1 MSRPRLFETIG
12 VGMVALG
19 LVAAPALGTA
29 PPSTARAA
37 DVEVLRSDF
46 ESGTYAPWTPSGS
59 PTLTLVPDPDGTG
72 TSLRVAGRTAGWQG
86 VALDLVPLLEPG
98 ATYTVS
104 MRARLADEA
113 QPAAGVHFTVD
124 APAASNPYTWVSGP
138 STLSAGAWTTISGS
152 YTFEEGLDAARMYL
166 DGGDTAPYPDLLLD
180 DVVITGQAP
189 TDPGGVVPG
198 GAVDPTTTPVATAR
212 GTGDVSALTF
222 DDGPNGATT
231 TALLDFLAERD
242 IRATFCVIGQNI
254 QAPGGADVLRRIVAD
269 GHTLC
274 NHTTSY
280 ADMGGWTAEQVRAD
294 LVENLGIIRDALG
307 DPDAKVPYF
316 RAPNGSWGVT
326 PGVAVALGMQPLA
339 VTNTIDDW
347 STQDVPTLTSNLR
360 DAMKAGQVV
369 LAHDGGGDRSGTLAA
384 VQTVVDERLAAGWT
398 FTLPT
403 GGADGGSSV
412 PTGLSNDFE
421 AGLGVWGPRGDATVT
436 LSDDA
441 HGGAQAALVA
451 GRTQAWHGIGATVTD
466 VFQTG
471 RTYTVDAWVKLAAG
485 ATEPADLRIS
495 VQRDNA
501 GESTYDTVT
510 TATGVTAD
518 AWTHVQAQYTM
529 AAAESALLYV
539 ESSSSLASFLV
550 DDVVVSGSTAPPVQT
565 DIPSL
570 KDELP
575 WPVGVAIDERETV
588 GTGEQLVVKHYD
600 QITAEN
606 AMKPESIQPT
616 EGAFTF
622 EAGDALID
630 SAVAN
635 GQRVYGHTL
644 VWHSQTPDWFFTH
657 ADGTPLTSSAAD
669 QQILR
674 DRMRTHIETVAD
686 HYRQKYGEYG
696 TAGNPIVAYD
706 VVNEAIAES
715 ESDGLRRSRWFEVLG
730 EQYLDLAFQYAS
742 QAFNGGDT
750 DGPVQLFLNDYNTEL
765 PAKRQA
771 MLDVV
776 NRLLARDVPLDG
788 LGHQFHVNLLQPVSQ
803 MKASIDAFATTG
815 LLQAVT
821 ELDAPI
827 DGTVSQEKLVA
838 QGYYYAD
845 VFDMLR
851 QYPDLFSVTLWG
863 PYDSRSWRE
872 GAPLPFDDDLQAKPA
887 FWGIVDRGELPTL
900 TRLADAHAGTPTGVD
915 DPTWRLLPET
925 SFGDATGF
933 QLRWSADGLVAYVEV
948 ADATDDGADDVVDLF
963 AADQHVTVHR
973 SDAGVVAT
981 ASGYRLAVPLAVA
994 GLTQGGTVPFD
1005 VRVTDGA
1012 SGERRSWNDLS
1023 HGQED
1028 GERLGVVTLVEPVGY
1043 VAAVQASTAP
1053 VIDGVVDEAW
1063 ADAPV
1068 LTTDV
1073 QVEGTPGA
1081 TAEIRVLWHDD
1092 AVDVLA
1098 TVADP
1103 VVDETATNAWEQDS
1117 VEIFVD
1123 PVNAKA
1129 GAYTPQDG
1137 QYRISASNAQSV
1149 SGDLAVIGE
1158 RLTSATALVDGGYV
1172 VEASIALGRDVTV
1185 GDLVGLDFQV
1195 NDATAGVR
1203 GSVRTWTDPTG
1214 RSYQSTARWGV
1225 AELVAPAVEPGPV
1238 LTLGAGSVAAGK
1250 KLAVDLAGFEPK
1262 AKVRLVLD
1270 RVGAAPTAPS
1280 RSGLFGQLVDGL
1292 SAWYWK
1298 DVELGSVRTDADGAA
1313 SATVKVP
1320 AWVLPGDFEVK
1331 AYVAGEVVASA
1342 PVRVRPVFS

>member
-1 MSRPRLFETIG
+1 MSRSGLVETIG
-12 VGMVALG
+12 VGVLALG
-19 LVAAPALGTA
+19 LVAAPTLGSA
-29 PPSTARAA
+29 PTSTARAA
-37 DVEVLRSDF
+37 DSEILRSDF
-46 ESGTYAPWTPSGS
+46 EGGTYAPWTPSGS
-59 PTLTLVPDPDGTG
+59 PTLTLVPDPDGAG
-72 TSLRVAGRTAGWQG
+72 TSLKIAGRTAGWQG
-86 VALDLVPLLEPG
+86 IALDLVPLLEPG
-98 ATYTVS
+98 EAYTVS
-104 MRARLADEA
+104 MRARLADA
-113 QPAAGVHFTVD
+113 DQPAAGVHFTVD

-138 STLSAGAWTTISGS
+138 STLAADAWTTISGS

-166 DGGDTAPYPDLLLD
+166 DGGDAAPFPDVLVD
-180 DVVITGQAP
+180 DVVITGQEP

-198 GAVDPTTTPVATAR
+198 GAVNPTTTPVATAR
-212 GTGDVSALTF
+212 GTGDVAALTF

-242 IRATFCVIGQNI
+242 ITATFCVIGQNI

-280 ADMGGWTAEQVRAD
+280 ADMGAWSAEQVRAD

-347 STQDVPTLTSNLR
+347 ATQDVPTLTSNLR
-360 DAMKAGQVV
+360 AAMKPGEVV

-384 VQTVVDERLAAGWT
+384 VQTVVDERLAAGWQ

-403 GGADGGSSV
+403 RGLEGDGGSV

-421 AGLGVWGPRGDATVT
+421 EGLGVWGPRGDNTVT
-436 LSDDA
+436 LTDDA

-451 GRTQAWHGIGATVTD
+451 DRTQAWNGIGATVTD

-471 RTYTVDAWVKLAAG
+471 RTYSIDLWLKLAAG
-485 ATEPADLRIS
+485 ATEPADLRVS

-518 AWTHVQAQYTM
+518 AWTHVQASYTM
-529 AAAESALLYV
+529 AAADSALLYV
-539 ESSSSLASFLV
+539 ESASSLASFVV

-570 KDELP
+570 QDELP

-616 EGAFTF
+616 EGTFTF
-622 EAGDALID
+622 EAADALVD
-630 SAVAN
+630 SAIEH

-644 VWHSQTPDWFFTH
+644 VWHSQTPDWFFNHT
-657 ADGTPLTSSAAD
+657 DGTPLTSSAAD

-674 DRMRTHIETVAD
+674 DRMRTHIEAVAD
-686 HYRQKYGEYG
+686 HYREKYGEYG
-696 TAGNPIVAYD
+696 TAGNPIVAFD

-715 ESDGLRRSRWFEVLG
+715 ESDGLRKSRWFEVLG
-730 EQYLDLAFQYAS
+730 EQFLDLAFGYAS
-742 QAFNGGDT
+742 EAFNGGDT

-771 MLDVV
+771 MLAVV
-776 NRLLARDVPLDG
+776 NRLLDRDVPLDG

-803 MKASIDAFATTG
+803 MKASIDAFAQTG

-827 DGTVSQEKLVA
+827 DGTVTQEKLVA

-851 QYPDLFSVTLWG
+851 DYPDLFSVTLWG

-887 FWGIVDRGELPTL
+887 YWGIVDRSELPTL
-900 TRLADAHAGTPTGVD
+900 TRQVDAHQGTPTGVD
-915 DPTWRLLPET
+915 DPTWALLPET
-925 SFGDATGF
+925 SIGDGTGF
-933 QLRWSADGLVAYVEV
+933 QLRWSADGLTAYVEV
-948 ADATDDGADDVVDLF
+948 ADASDDGTEDVVDVF
-963 AADQHVTVHR
+963 AGESHVTVNR
-973 SDAGVVAT
+973 TQAQAT
-981 ASGYRLAVPLAVA
+981 ATGYRLAVAVPVA
-994 GLTQGGTVPFD
+994 GLTEGGTVPFD
-1005 VRVTDGA
+1005 VRVTDGVT
-1012 SGERRSWNDLS
+1012 GEQRSWNDLS

-1028 GERLGVVTLVEPVGY
+1028 GERLGVVTLIEPIGFVSAPQ
-1043 VAAVQASTAP
+1043 AATAP
-1053 VIDGVVDEAW
+1053 TIDGTVDDVW
-1063 ADAPV
+1063 ATAPV
-1068 LTTDV
+1068 LTTDT

-1081 TAEIRVLWHDD
+1081 TAEVRVLWHDD
-1092 AVDVLA
+1092 AVDVLLK
-1098 TVADP
+1098 VADP
-1103 VVDETATNAWEQDS
+1103 VVDESATNAWEQDS

-1123 PVNAKA
+1123 PVNAKN

-1149 SGDLAVIGE
+1149 SGDLSVIGE
-1158 RLTSATALVDGGYV
+1158 RLTSATALIDGGYV
-1172 VEASIALGRDVTV
+1172 VEASIALGRDAVA

-1195 NDATAGVR
+1195 NDATDGVR
-1203 GSVRTWTDPTG
+1203 DSVRTWTDPTG

-1225 AELVAPAVEPGPV
+1225 LELAAPVVEPGPV
-1238 LTLGAGSVAAGK
+1238 LTLGSDKVAPGK
-1250 KLAVDLAGFEPK
+1250 KLAVELAEFPAK
-1262 AKVRLVLD
+1262 TKVRLVLD
-1270 RVGAAPTAPS
+1270 RVGDRPATPS
-1280 RSGLFGQLVDGL
+1280 YGGLFGKLVEGVHD
-1292 SAWYWK
+1292 WYWK
-1298 DVELGSVRTDADGAA
+1298 DADLGTVKTDASGAA
-1313 SATVKVP
+1313 STKVKVP
-1320 AWVLPGDFEVK
+1320 VWVLPGQFEVK
-1331 AYVAGEVVASA
+1331 AYVGKEAVASA
-1342 PVRVRPVFS
+1342 PVRVTYS

>member
-1 MSRPRLFETIG
+1 MSRSGVFETIG
-12 VGMVALG
+12 VGVLALG
-19 LVAAPALGTA
+19 LVAAPALGSA
-29 PPSTARAA
+29 PASTARAA
-37 DVEVLRSDF
+37 DVEILRSDF
-46 ESGTYAPWTPSGS
+46 EGGTYAPWTPSGS
-59 PTLTLVPDPDGTG
+59 PTLSLVPDPDGTG
-72 TSLRVAGRTAGWQG
+72 TSLSIAGRTAGWQG

-104 MRARLADEA
+104 MRARLADA
-113 QPAAGVHFTVD
+113 TQPAAGVHFTVD

-138 STLSAGAWTTISGS
+138 STLAADAWTTISGS
-152 YTFEEGLDAARMYL
+152 YTFEEGVGAARMYL
-166 DGGDTAPYPDLLLD
+166 DGGDAAPFPDVLLD
-180 DVVITGQAP
+180 DVVITGQEP

-212 GTGDVSALTF
+212 GTGDVAALTF

-231 TALLDFLAERD
+231 TALLDVLAERD
-242 IRATFCVIGQNI
+242 LHATFCVIGQNI
-254 QAPGGADVLRRIVAD
+254 EAPGGADVLRRIVAD

-307 DPDAKVPYF
+307 DPQAKVPYF

-339 VTNTIDDW
+339 VTNTINDW
-347 STQDVPTLTSNLR
+347 ATQDVPTLTANLR
-360 DAMKAGQVV
+360 AAMKAGQVV

-384 VQTVVDERLAAGWT
+384 VQTVVDERLAAGWQ

-403 GGADGGSSV
+403 GGLDDGGSV

-421 AGLGVWGPRGDATVT
+421 AGLGVWGPRGPSSVT

-451 GRTQAWHGIGATVTD
+451 DRTQAWNGIGATVTD
-466 VFQTG
+466 VFQQG
-471 RTYTVDAWVKLAAG
+471 RTYTVSAWLKLAEG

-510 TATGVTAD
+510 TVTGVTAD
-518 AWTHVQAQYTM
+518 RWVQAQAQYTM
-529 AAAESALLYV
+529 ASADSALLYV

-550 DDVVVSGSTAPPVQT
+550 DDVVVSGSTAPPVQQ

-570 KDELP
+570 QDVLP

-588 GTGEQLVVKHYD
+588 GSGKELVVKHYD

-616 EGAFTF
+616 EGTFTF

-630 SAVAN
+630 AAVAN

-644 VWHSQTPDWFFTH
+644 VWHSQTPDWFFNH
-657 ADGTPLTSSAAD
+657 VDGTPLTDSAAD

-715 ESDGLRRSRWFEVLG
+715 ESDGLRRSRWYQVLG
-730 EQYLDLAFQYAS
+730 EQYLDLAYRYAS
-742 QAFNGGDT
+742 EAFNGGDT

-827 DGTVSQEKLVA
+827 DGTVTAEKLVA

-851 QYPDLFSVTLWG
+851 EYPDLFAVTLWG

-887 FWGIVDRGELPTL
+887 YWGIVDRGELPTL
-900 TRLADAHAGTPTGVD
+900 TRQADAHAGTPTGVD
-915 DPTWRLLPET
+915 DPTWRLLPQTPVGE
-925 SFGDATGF
+925 GTGF
-933 QLRWSADGLVAYVEV
+933 QLRWSADGLTAYVEV
-948 ADATDDGADDVVDLF
+948 ADASDDGADDVVDVF
-963 AADQHVTVHR
+963 AGDAHVAVPR
-973 SDAGVVAT
+973 SDATAT
-981 ASGYRLAVPLAVA
+981 AGGYRLAVALPVA

-1012 SGERRSWNDLS
+1012 TGERRSWNDLS

-1028 GERLGVVTLVEPVGY
+1028 GERLGVVTLVEPVGFLSAPQ
-1043 VAAVQASTAP
+1043 VGTAP
-1053 VIDGVVDEAW
+1053 VIDGVVDDAW
-1063 ADAPV
+1063 ASAPV
-1068 LTTDV
+1068 VTTDV
-1073 QVEGTPGA
+1073 QVEGAAGA
-1081 TAEIRVLWHDD
+1081 TAEVRVLWHDD
-1092 AVDVLA
+1092 AVDVLLR
-1098 TVADP
+1098 VADP
-1103 VVDETATNAWEQDS
+1103 VIDETATNAWEQDS

-1123 PVNAKA
+1123 PVNAKG

-1149 SGDLAVIGE
+1149 SGDLTVIGD

-1172 VEASIALGRDVTV
+1172 VEASIALGRDATA

-1195 NDATAGVR
+1195 NDATDGVR

-1225 AELVAPAVEPGPV
+1225 AELAAPVVAPGPV
-1238 LTLGAGSVAAGK
+1238 LTLGAERVAAGK
-1250 KLAVDLAGFEPK
+1250 KLGVYLAGFEPK
-1262 AKVRLVLD
+1262 TKVTLVLD
-1270 RVGAAPTAPS
+1270 RVGDTPAKPP
-1280 RSGLFGQLVDGL
+1280 RGGLLGQLLDGL
-1292 SAWYWK
+1292 SDWYWK
-1298 DVELGSVRTDADGAA
+1298 DAALGTVKTDASGAA
-1313 SATVKVP
+1313 STTVKVP

-1331 AYVAGEVVASA
+1331 AYVGGEVVAAA
-1342 PVRVRPVFS
+1342 PVRVGVIFS